1 MTEYVDGFVLAVPKR
16 NVAAYRKM
24 AAHAGRIWIAHGA
37 LAFRECVADDM
48 PKGLGTVS
56 FARSVDLKRG
66 EVVFFS
72 YIVFRS
78 RAHRDRVNAKVMKDP
93 RIHEGM
99 QGMEPPFD
107 MKRMLYGGFRP
118 IVSLDARRR

>member
-56 FARSVDLKRG
+56 FALFAVCVAAWWL
-66 EVVFFS
+66 
-72 YIVFRS
+72 RS
-78 RAHRDRVNAKVMKDP
+78 RSASASVQA
-93 RIHEGM
+93 
-99 QGMEPPFD
+99 
-107 MKRMLYGGFRP
+107 
-118 IVSLDARRR
+118 S

>member
-1 MTEYVDGFVLAVPKR
+1 MAEYVDGFVLAVPRRK
-16 NVAAYRKM
+16 VQAYRRM
-24 AAHAGRIWIAHGA
+24 AAQAGKVWIEHGA
-37 LAFRECVADDM
+37 LAFRECVADDVKKG
-48 PKGLGTVS
+48 KGLS
-56 FARSVDLKRG
+56 FARSVDLKPG

-72 YIVFRS
+72 WIVFRS

-93 RIHEGM
+93 RLEKSMAG
-99 QGMEPPFD
+99 QPPPFD